1 MLTHCSREGAEL
13 FSSGNLSPMK
23 LTRLGLLAVAAAG
36 MTLLAQEDAEF
47 VDWMKQCNTANG
59 VLRKLEQKTTPEAVG
74 NSERI
79 AGIYEKMIGFW
90 RQKNAADAVKW
101 SEEGK
106 AAALQLRT
114 RPRLHSE
121 SLAAPA
127 RAAMMR
133 TGKSCL
139 TGSTGLSR
147 GGASITHAQVASLPN
162 RSHANVGRMPSSGA
176 FGSGR
181 GRSARTG
188 GSRNQH

>member
-1 MLTHCSREGAEL
+1 
-13 FSSGNLSPMK
+13 MK

-106 AAALQLRT
+106 AAALQLA
-114 RPRLHSE
+114 S
-121 SLAAPA
+121 AASA
-127 RAAMMR
+127 KDADAAQAAFGKLGS
-133 TGKSCL
+133 TCKSCHDAH
-139 TGSTGLSR
+139 R
-147 GGASITHAQVASLPN
+147 EKLPDGKY
-162 RSHANVGRMPSSGA
+162 RIK
-176 FGSGR
+176 
-181 GRSARTG
+181 
-188 GSRNQH
+188 